1 MSKNT
6 EKTNYTGKTVYV
18 GMDVHK
24 KTYVITAI
32 LEGIVLKKATL
43 KADPKELIQ
52 FCKKHFTG
60 ATIESAYEAGFCGFY
75 LHRCLIAAGIQN
87 RVVDAASIELAASD
101 RVKTDKRDSLKIATH
116 LSQGRLKAIHVPTV
130 DREDKRNITR
140 TRSALVQDRT
150 RTGNRLKGQLYLNGL
165 IPHDDKRKVSVKWI
179 KEIMALDVLPGLK
192 YSLEEYASI
201 WLATDE
207 RIKTIDKEVQK
218 QAQEDCAIDRVYRAT
233 PGIGPTSARI
243 LANELGDTL
252 QFTNERKLSSY
263 LGLTPTEYS
272 SGENV
277 RQGHITRRGK
287 PLLRMILIQV
297 AWMAIRR
304 DSQLMTVYQRLK
316 LRIGGKKAIVAVARR
331 IIGKIRACFRTNT
344 LYCLDHQLTKE
355 HEELT
360 EEQMCEWQ
368 ELQLA

>member
-1 MSKNT
+1 MRNDTQK
-6 EKTNYTGKTVYV
+6 KNYTGKTVYV

-24 KTYVITAI
+24 KTYAITTI
-32 LEGIVLKKATL
+32 CEGIVINKVQM
-43 KADPKELIQ
+43 KADPKELIKYLEKN
-52 FCKKHFTG
+52 FPG
-60 ATIESAYEAGFCGFY
+60 ANIESAYEAGFCGLY

-116 LSQGRLKAIHVPTV
+116 LSQGRLKAIHTPTV

-140 TRSALVQDRT
+140 TRSTLVQERT
-150 RTGNRLKGQLYLNGL
+150 RVGNRLKSQLYLHGM
-165 IPHDDKRKVSVKWI
+165 IPHDDKRKISEKWI
-179 KEIMALDVLPGLK
+179 KEIRTLDVLPGLK
-192 YSLEEYASI
+192 YALEEFASI
-201 WLATDE
+201 WLDMNE
-207 RIKTIDKEVQK
+207 RIKKIDKEVLK

-252 QFTNERKLSSY
+252 QFSNERRLSSY
-263 LGLTPTEYS
+263 LGLTPTEHS
-272 SGENV
+272 SGENI

-304 DSQLMTVYQRLK
+304 DTQLMAVYKRLK

-331 IIGKIRACFRTNT
+331 IMGKIRACFRTNT
-344 LYCLDHQLTKE
+344 LYSLDHQLTTE

-360 EEQMCEWQ
+360 EEQMSEWQ